1 MKLVVKKKK
10 KKGCFPNINVC
21 LESRDALVK
30 LEINALTYRDD
41 KEKEHTLL
49 ESLGTWKSCIQ
60 LRSGKTEL
68 TFDKA
73 ECGTKRRE

>member
-1 MKLVVKKKK
+1 MKLVVKK

-41 KEKEHTLL
+41 KEKELTGL
-49 ESLGTWKSCIQ
+49 ESLGT
-60 LRSGKTEL
+60 
-68 TFDKA
+68 
-73 ECGTKRRE
+73 

>member
-1 MKLVVKKKK
+1 MKLVVKK

-41 KEKEHTLL
+41 KEKELYY
-49 ESLGTWKSCIQ
+49 EVERVVFNYEVEKPN
-60 LRSGKTEL
+60 
-68 TFDKA
+68 
-73 ECGTKRRE
+73 